1 MPEVN
6 TDLPVVA
13 LHGITSSP
21 TTWGGLVLAFNIE
34 GVVVHQLSLLG
45 HGPIGTRRGVG
56 TDYSLDAFTYDV
68 IEQMD
73 ALKVDRCALVGHSL
87 GALVSSMVAQRQP
100 DRIDRVLLE
109 DMPVLRRDRQDPPP
123 MRTYADV
130 MLMEVAAF
138 AGRKRFDPKMVWKVS
153 RELLKPH
160 PQWWDGLSRMTMP
173 VLAIGGGEASY
184 LRQDRLRDVVNA
196 LPDARI
202 VTIDGGHR
210 THITKGDEFC
220 DIAVPFLTNGKYAN
234 RRHNGIQ
241 DA

>member
-45 HGPIGTRRGVG
+45 HGPIDTRRGVG
-56 TDYSLDAFTYDV
+56 TDYSLDAFTHDV
-68 IEQMD
+68 VEQMD

-130 MLMEVAAF
+130 MLMEVAA
-138 AGRKRFDPKMVWKVS
+138 
-153 RELLKPH
+153 
-160 PQWWDGLSRMTMP
+160 
-173 VLAIGGGEASY
+173 LA
-184 LRQDRLRDVVNA
+184 
-196 LPDARI
+196 
-202 VTIDGGHR
+202 
-210 THITKGDEFC
+210 
-220 DIAVPFLTNGKYAN
+220 
-234 RRHNGIQ
+234 
-241 DA
+241 

>member
-1 MPEVN
+1 
-6 TDLPVVA
+6 
-13 LHGITSSP
+13 
-21 TTWGGLVLAFNIE
+21 
-34 GVVVHQLSLLG
+34 
-45 HGPIGTRRGVG
+45 
-56 TDYSLDAFTYDV
+56 
-68 IEQMD
+68 
-73 ALKVDRCALVGHSL
+73 
-87 GALVSSMVAQRQP
+87 
-100 DRIDRVLLE
+100 
-109 DMPVLRRDRQDPPP
+109 

-173 VLAIGGGEASY
+173 VLAIGGGKASY
-184 LRQDRLRDVVNA
+184 LRQDRLRDVVHA

-220 DIAVPFLTNGKYAN
+220 DVAVPFLTNGKYVN

-241 DA
+241 DM